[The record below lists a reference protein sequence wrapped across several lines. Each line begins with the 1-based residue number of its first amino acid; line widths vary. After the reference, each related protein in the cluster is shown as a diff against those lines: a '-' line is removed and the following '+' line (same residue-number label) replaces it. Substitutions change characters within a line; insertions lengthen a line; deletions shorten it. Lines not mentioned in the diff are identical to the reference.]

1 MCPLIISV
9 IYLIVYMANIFMCGY
24 GDVFASKV
32 IGLIGLILSNFNK
45 PHVHTSKCYNTMTL
59 SM

>member
-1 MCPLIISV
+1 
-9 IYLIVYMANIFMCGY
+9 MCGY